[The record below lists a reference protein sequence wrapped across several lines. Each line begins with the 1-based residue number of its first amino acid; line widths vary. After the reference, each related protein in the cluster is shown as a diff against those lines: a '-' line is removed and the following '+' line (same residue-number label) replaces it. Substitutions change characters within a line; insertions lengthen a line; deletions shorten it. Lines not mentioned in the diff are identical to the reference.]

1 MRTNR
6 EKFTDI
12 KVSGTAGP
20 EGPLDVSGTVRGQV
34 VVTLSASF
42 RRHGGD
48 GSESGCGGVNGQGA
62 ELSVMLYTRRDPYM
76 CRAVRKERAP
86 RLNSCG

>member
-1 MRTNR
+1 M
-6 EKFTDI
+6 
-12 KVSGTAGP
+12 SGTAGP
-20 EGPLDVSGTVRGQV
+20 EGPLDVSSTVRGQV
-34 VVTLSASF
+34 VVALSASF

-48 GSESGCGGVNGQGA
+48 GRDSGCGGVNGQGA

-86 RLNSCG
+86 RLNRIVRVD